1 MRHGLR
7 RLLRVARRLDGDR
20 AMLRALLPVAGAHLP
35 SLPGD
40 EEEERDD
47 TVRGVVT
54 RAVREARGVAAA
66 RPEGVRAMSRNA
78 AALEAVIA
86 RADLATAAERVFLES
101 ESAQGE
107 TQHVATSNS
116 SPVRFGSVDASG
128 DERCAR
134 LRSWRHLK
142 DVLREHPEVAH
153 RIARHRR
160 RPGRTDGA
168 REAAHSDDAMRAV
181 RAAVDSTL
189 AGASSESALLAE
201 EPPGGDGDPS
211 AAWLRRVSWET
222 LVARRDRARRRAEAR
237 EIARRDPVELWTSRL
252 HLASD
257 EDDDLEHDSF
267 EHPNE
272 HPNAAFYRSRLDA
285 VLEEPG
291 GDVLALF
298 REMHD
303 VGCPPSRR
311 LYVDAMRGAGCPE
324 IALRLLWMLAHESGE
339 ASEAALRATPLGVS
353 GVFSFQSARGRHP
366 GGKHAVG
373 KHRVGVDGVC
383 ERVADAICTAVLADA
398 TGNDESDRPAGSIDD
413 GGGHPP
419 GHDASGRREER
430 SHPLAARRRRRTRGH
445 ERALAAM
452 GAVTDLGASPSSRVA
467 NDVLT
472 RCALAFAAFGPSL
485 NEGNEEK
492 SRRLLRCVTDAAM
505 RAERHGTRL
514 ETSTWHALI
523 ECAERLGSLRD
534 FFVTCEAFA
543 ARGGSVGA
551 ETVASLLEWAREVGD
566 EAVAGWAEHELWSTG
581 KGAFLAHLNRP
592 TC

>member
-35 SLPGD
+35 SLPGG

-47 TVRGVVT
+47 TVRGVVM
-54 RAVREARGVAAA
+54 RAVREAGGVAAA

-116 SPVRFGSVDASG
+116 SPVRFGSIDASG

-267 EHPNE
+267 DGANE

-311 LYVDAMRGAGCPE
+311 LYVDAHARRRMPGDGHA
-324 IALRLLWMLAHESGE
+324 
-339 ASEAALRATPLGVS
+339 AALDARARKRGGFGGGVARDAPRRERRVLVPERARS
-353 GVFSFQSARGRHP
+353 APGRRQARGRRAP
-366 GGKHAVG
+366 G
-373 KHRVGVDGVC
+373 RRDGGSLYSC
-383 ERVADAICTAVLADA
+383 RRRRICTAVLADA
-398 TGNDESDRPAGSIDD
+398 TGNDDDPPAGSIDD
-413 GGGHPP
+413 APP
-419 GHDASGRREER
+419 
-430 SHPLAARRRRRTRGH
+430 PRRRTRGH

-452 GAVTDLGASPSSRVA
+452 GAMTDLGASPTSRVA

-472 RCALAFAAFGPSL
+472 RCALAFAARGPSL

-492 SRRLLRCVTDAAM
+492 SRRLLRCVTNAAT

-534 FFVTCEAFA
+534 FFVACEAFA

>member
-35 SLPGD
+35 SLPGG

-47 TVRGVVT
+47 TVRGVVK
-54 RAVREARGVAAA
+54 RAVREAGGIAAA

-116 SPVRFGSVDASG
+116 SPVRFGSIDASG

-211 AAWLRRVSWET
+211 AAWLRRMSWET

-267 EHPNE
+267 DGANE

-303 VGCPPSRR
+303 VGCPPSKR

-324 IALRLLWMLAHESGE
+324 IATRLLWMLAHESGE

-366 GGKHAVG
+366 GGGKHAVG
-373 KHRVGVDGVC
+373 KRRVGINGVC

-413 GGGHPP
+413 ASPP
-419 GHDASGRREER
+419 
-430 SHPLAARRRRRTRGH
+430 RRRTRGH

-452 GAVTDLGASPSSRVA
+452 GAMTDLGASPTSRVA

-472 RCALAFAAFGPSL
+472 RCALAFAARGPSL

-492 SRRLLRCVTDAAM
+492 SRRLLRCVTNAAT

-534 FFVTCEAFA
+534 FFVACEAFA

>member
-1 MRHGLR
+1 MSAAQVRHGLR

-40 EEEERDD
+40 DDAEEEHDTR

-54 RAVREARGVAAA
+54 RAVREAGGVAA

-86 RADLATAAERVFLES
+86 RADLATAAERVFLD
-101 ESAQGE
+101 SASAPE
-107 TQHVATSNS
+107 TTRVAASNA
-116 SPVRFGSVDASG
+116 SPVRFGKVDVAS
-128 DERCAR
+128 DERSAR

-153 RIARHRR
+153 RIARAR
-160 RPGRTDGA
+160 RPGTD
-168 REAAHSDDAMRAV
+168 AAAADDAMRPV
-181 RAAVDSTL
+181 RAAVDFSL
-189 AGASSESALLAE
+189 ARGDET
-201 EPPGGDGDPS
+201 GDDDGDDDG
-211 AAWLRRVSWET
+211 AAWLRRASWET
-222 LVARRDRARRRAEAR
+222 LVSRRDRARRRARAR
-237 EIARRDPVELWTSRL
+237 EMARRDPVELWTSRL
-252 HLASD
+252 HLGSA
-257 EDDDLEHDSF
+257 EDDDDDLDDPDDVDGHLS
-267 EHPNE
+267 

-285 VLEEPG
+285 VLEDPG

-311 LYVDAMRGAGCPE
+311 LYVDAMRAKRSPE
-324 IALRLLWMLAHESGE
+324 TTLRLLWMLAHRSGE

-366 GGKHAVG
+366 GGGTPGRHPKPVANISQL
-373 KHRVGVDGVC
+373 C
-383 ERVADAICTAVLADA
+383 ERVADAVCQSLLDA
-398 TGNDESDRPAGSIDD
+398 ANDGAPSVGDPACEGS
-413 GGGHPP
+413 GTRV
-419 GHDASGRREER
+419 A
-430 SHPLAARRRRRTRGH
+430 RGH

-452 GAVTDLGASPSSRVA
+452 GAMTDLGAAPGSKMA
-467 NDVLT
+467 NAVLT
-472 RCALAFAAFGPSL
+472 RCALAFAAHSRVL
-485 NEGNEEK
+485 NTNTAVRSDPDNDNDEDPNDGDA
-492 SRRLLRCVTDAAM
+492 RARFLLRHVMDAAT

-514 ETSTWHALI
+514 EASTWHALI
-523 ECAERLGSLRD
+523 GFAERRGSLQD
-534 FFVTCEAFA
+534 FFATCESFA
-543 ARGGSVGA
+543 GRGGSVGA

>member
-1 MRHGLR
+1 MSAAQVRHGLR

-40 EEEERDD
+40 DAEEELDD
-47 TVRGVVT
+47 TVRGVVV
-54 RAVREARGVAAA
+54 RAVREAGGVAA

-86 RADLATAAERVFLES
+86 RADLVTAAERVFLES
-101 ESAQGE
+101 EPAPE
-107 TQHVATSNS
+107 TTHVATSHS
-116 SPVRFGSVDASG
+116 SPVRFGSVDAFD
-128 DERCAR
+128 DERSAR

-153 RIARHRR
+153 RIARAR
-160 RPGRTDGA
+160 RPGADGA
-168 REAAHSDDAMRAV
+168 RAADDALRQV
-181 RAAVDSTL
+181 RAAVDVSL
-189 AGASSESALLAE
+189 ARALVADE
-201 EPPGGDGDPS
+201 TTPGGDGDDGDPS
-211 AAWLRRVSWET
+211 AAWIRRASWET

-252 HLASD
+252 HLAN
-257 EDDDLEHDSF
+257 EDDDLDDDLDGD
-267 EHPNE
+267 E

-285 VLEEPG
+285 VLEDPG
-291 GDVLALF
+291 GDILALF

-311 LYVDAMRGAGCPE
+311 LYVDAVRGARRWKRPE
-324 IALRLLWMLAHESGE
+324 IALRLLWMLAHRSGE
-339 ASEAALRATPLGVS
+339 ATEAALRATPLGVS

-366 GGKHAVG
+366 GVG
-373 KHRVGVDGVC
+373 TRVGTRVGVDGVC
-383 ERVADAICTAVLADA
+383 RRVADAVCAALLDA
-398 TGNDESDRPAGSIDD
+398 AGDFGRGDDNDDIIAAGSIEED
-413 GGGHPP
+413 G
-419 GHDASGRREER
+419 
-430 SHPLAARRRRRTRGH
+430 ARRRGERSPLPRARARTRGH

-452 GAVTDLGASPSSRVA
+452 GAMTDLGASPGVRVA

-472 RCALAFAAFGPSL
+472 RCALAFAASPP
-485 NEGNEEK
+485 NDEGNDDG
-492 SRRLLRCVTDAAM
+492 RRLLRRVVDAAT

-514 ETSTWHALI
+514 EASTWHALI
-523 ECAERLGSLRD
+523 ECAERRGSLRD
-534 FFVTCEAFA
+534 FFAACEAFA
-543 ARGGSVGA
+543 TRGGSVGA

-566 EAVAGWAEHELWSTG
+566 ESVAGWAEHELWSTG

>member
-35 SLPGD
+35 SLPGG

-47 TVRGVVT
+47 TVRGVVM
-54 RAVREARGVAAA
+54 RAVREAGGVAAA

-116 SPVRFGSVDASG
+116 SPVRFGSIDASG

-168 REAAHSDDAMRAV
+168 REAAHSDDAMRA
-181 RAAVDSTL
+181 RSEPRWTYL

-237 EIARRDPVELWTSRL
+237 EIARRDPVELWTSCL

-267 EHPNE
+267 DGANE

-291 GDVLALF
+291 GTSSRCSARCTTWMPALK
-298 REMHD
+298 
-303 VGCPPSRR
+303 R

-324 IALRLLWMLAHESGE
+324 IATRLLWMLAHESRR
-339 ASEAALRATPLGVS
+339 LRRRRCARRPRRERRVLVPERARSAPGRR
-353 GVFSFQSARGRHP
+353 QARGRQAP
-366 GGKHAVG
+366 
-373 KHRVGVDGVC
+373 
-383 ERVADAICTAVLADA
+383 
-398 TGNDESDRPAGSIDD
+398 
-413 GGGHPP
+413 
-419 GHDASGRREER
+419 GRR
-430 SHPLAARRRRRTRGH
+430 
-445 ERALAAM
+445 
-452 GAVTDLGASPSSRVA
+452 
-467 NDVLT
+467 
-472 RCALAFAAFGPSL
+472 
-485 NEGNEEK
+485 
-492 SRRLLRCVTDAAM
+492 
-505 RAERHGTRL
+505 
-514 ETSTWHALI
+514 
-523 ECAERLGSLRD
+523 
-534 FFVTCEAFA
+534 
-543 ARGGSVGA
+543 
-551 ETVASLLEWAREVGD
+551 
-566 EAVAGWAEHELWSTG
+566 
-581 KGAFLAHLNRP
+581 
-592 TC
+592 

>member
-1 MRHGLR
+1 MSAAQVRHGLR

-20 AMLRALLPVAGAHLP
+20 TMLRALLPVAGAHLP

-40 EEEERDD
+40 DDAEEEHDTH
-47 TVRGVVT
+47 TVRGVVM
-54 RAVREARGVAAA
+54 RAVREAGGVAA

-101 ESAQGE
+101 ASAPE
-107 TQHVATSNS
+107 TRVAASNA
-116 SPVRFGSVDASG
+116 SPVRFGSVDVAS
-128 DERCAR
+128 DERSAR

-142 DVLREHPEVAH
+142 DVLHEHPEVAH
-153 RIARHRR
+153 RIARAR
-160 RPGRTDGA
+160 RPGTD
-168 REAAHSDDAMRAV
+168 AAAADDAMRPV
-181 RAAVDSTL
+181 RAAVDFSL
-189 AGASSESALLAE
+189 ARASSQTRLEDDGGRGD
-201 EPPGGDGDPS
+201 EPGDEPGDDDG
-211 AAWLRRVSWET
+211 AAWLRRASWET
-222 LVARRDRARRRAEAR
+222 LVSRRDRARRRAEAR

-252 HLASD
+252 HLGAD
-257 EDDDLEHDSF
+257 DDDDLDDLDDVDGDLS
-267 EHPNE
+267 

-285 VLEEPG
+285 VLEDPG

-311 LYVDAMRGAGCPE
+311 LYVDAMRKRRSPE
-324 IALRLLWMLAHESGE
+324 TTLRLLWMLAHRSGE

-366 GGKHAVG
+366 GGGTPARRHT
-373 KHRVGVDGVC
+373 RTVGVAQLC
-383 ERVADAICTAVLADA
+383 ERVADAVCQSLLEAAD
-398 TGNDESDRPAGSIDD
+398 DILDPSVDAGSVER
-413 GGGHPP
+413 GTRGH
-419 GHDASGRREER
+419 A
-430 SHPLAARRRRRTRGH
+430 RGH

-452 GAVTDLGASPSSRVA
+452 GAMTDLGAAPGSRVA
-467 NDVLT
+467 NSVLT
-472 RCALAFAAFGPSL
+472 RCALAFAAHSCHVPTMTTAVRSDPDD
-485 NEGNEEK
+485 EK
-492 SRRLLRCVTDAAM
+492 DPDDARARFLLRRIMDAAT

-514 ETSTWHALI
+514 EASTWHALI
-523 ECAERLGSLRD
+523 GFAERRGSLGD
-534 FFVTCEAFA
+534 FFATCDAFA

>member
-1 MRHGLR
+1 
-7 RLLRVARRLDGDR
+7 
-20 AMLRALLPVAGAHLP
+20 MLRALLPVAGAHLP
-35 SLPGD
+35 SLPGG

-47 TVRGVVT
+47 TVRGVVM
-54 RAVREARGVAAA
+54 RAVREAGGVAAA

-86 RADLATAAERVFLES
+86 RADLVTAAERVFLES
-101 ESAQGE
+101 ELAPE
-107 TQHVATSNS
+107 TTHVATSHS
-116 SPVRFGSVDASG
+116 SPVRFGSVDAFD
-128 DERCAR
+128 DERSAR

-267 EHPNE
+267 DGANE

-324 IALRLLWMLAHESGE
+324 MATRLLWMLAHESGE

-366 GGKHAVG
+366 GVG
-373 KHRVGVDGVC
+373 TRVGTRVGVDRVC
-383 ERVADAICTAVLADA
+383 GRVADGVCAALLDA
-398 TGNDESDRPAGSIDD
+398 AGDFGRGDDNDDIIAAGSIEED
-413 GGGHPP
+413 G
-419 GHDASGRREER
+419 AR
-430 SHPLAARRRRRTRGH
+430 S
-445 ERALAAM
+445 
-452 GAVTDLGASPSSRVA
+452 
-467 NDVLT
+467 
-472 RCALAFAAFGPSL
+472 
-485 NEGNEEK
+485 
-492 SRRLLRCVTDAAM
+492 
-505 RAERHGTRL
+505 
-514 ETSTWHALI
+514 
-523 ECAERLGSLRD
+523 
-534 FFVTCEAFA
+534 
-543 ARGGSVGA
+543 
-551 ETVASLLEWAREVGD
+551 
-566 EAVAGWAEHELWSTG
+566 
-581 KGAFLAHLNRP
+581 
-592 TC
+592 